1 MRGIARSLVVGSLA
15 RSPDNKR
22 AELGAPEEAREG
34 SSGGGGLGGYIIFED
49 GGGVGRV

>member
-34 SSGGGGLGGYIIFED
+34 SSGGGGYIIFED
-49 GGGVGRV
+49 GVGRV